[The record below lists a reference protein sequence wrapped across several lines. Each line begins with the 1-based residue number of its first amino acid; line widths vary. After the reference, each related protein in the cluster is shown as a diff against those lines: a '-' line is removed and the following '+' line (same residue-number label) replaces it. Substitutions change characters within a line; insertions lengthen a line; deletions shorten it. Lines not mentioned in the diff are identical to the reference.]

1 MGQVQVVALGGG
13 TKGTTEGTT
22 GQVVA
27 LGGVSALGLARLGT
41 GGGTSCG
48 RNLDS
53 GAAAASSRLDWPA
66 TRQAQAGLS
75 KNILGSQ
82 QEQWKNVGIVHIFN
96 RPGVAGAV
104 L

>member
-1 MGQVQVVALGGG
+1 M
-13 TKGTTEGTT
+13 
-22 GQVVA
+22 A

-41 GGGTSCG
+41 GGGTGCG

-75 KNILGSQ
+75 KSILGSQ
-82 QEQWKNVGIVHIFN
+82 
-96 RPGVAGAV
+96 
-104 L
+104 